1 MKQLNIF
8 WQFFVLGLFSFGGP
22 MAHIS
27 FFRKRF
33 VEKLNWLSDE
43 DFSKI
48 VALSQFLP
56 GPSSSQV
63 GFTIGLKK
71 GGVIGAI
78 IAFIAFTIPSFL
90 LLYIAAVFQ
99 SQYSQNDLII
109 ALTYGLKLF
118 AVIVVADAT
127 IGMFNSL
134 CKTSISRIIFI
145 FCVLILILFQSFYI
159 QLLVIVL
166 AASFSLVFSKN
177 IEIKKDEKR
186 YIKPY
191 SLPLFLFFVL
201 LIIFPIIANQNSLLE
216 LFNSFYQVGSLVFG
230 GGHVVLPLISSNVN
244 IDQNSF
250 LTAYSLAQAVPGPM
264 FTIASYIGAIFYEN
278 SPFVGSLIATIAIF
292 LPGFLLIL
300 GFYKSF
306 ESYSSNLIVS
316 KIIVGVNASVVAI
329 LFVTLCLIVIPSA
342 VFDIYDLSFALMG
355 LFLMRKYKLPIL
367 LLIVVYCLYG
377 IGFN

>member
-377 IGFN
+377 IVFN